1 MNVRVLNSVLFI
13 ALFVLLISAQPVAA
27 EDQLPA
33 SAQNGPTAKPD
44 EQAQA
49 LEPAGG
55 EKQIA
60 EDAKAD
66 QDVKNEDPSSPEEL
80 FALAM
85 KYETG
90 KGEKKD
96 LREAARLYTLS
107 AEQGH
112 MQAQYKIGLM
122 NEEGA
127 GLVRNYKQAV
137 KWYGMAAEQGHI
149 LAQSNLARLYYD
161 GQNVAQDYKLASLL
175 ARSAAKQDDLD
186 SQILLAKMY
195 HYGNGM
201 PQDYKR
207 AAFWYRKAAQKGSD
221 YAQYS
226 LAIMYLYGRGVT
238 RNPQEAY
245 AWANLSAAQGYYEAD
260 DLREEIARSLT
271 QQELA
276 KAQNISKMYYKKYVE
291 PF

>member
-90 KGEKKD
+90 KG
-96 LREAARLYTLS
+96 
-107 AEQGH
+107 
-112 MQAQYKIGLM
+112 
-122 NEEGA
+122 
-127 GLVRNYKQAV
+127 
-137 KWYGMAAEQGHI
+137 
-149 LAQSNLARLYYD
+149 
-161 GQNVAQDYKLASLL
+161 
-175 ARSAAKQDDLD
+175 
-186 SQILLAKMY
+186 
-195 HYGNGM
+195 
-201 PQDYKR
+201 
-207 AAFWYRKAAQKGSD
+207 
-221 YAQYS
+221 
-226 LAIMYLYGRGVT
+226 VT